1 MAASAARIA
10 ANQTNA
16 RKSTGPKTSEGKAR
30 SRANA
35 VKHGL
40 TGAGVALPTENA
52 AMVKL
57 RFLGLQE
64 EMAPS
69 DLAGRLLVH
78 KIALMSVRVERAS
91 RQEAAALSLRVR
103 HAAEEFE
110 LDRLAEVDR
119 IFEAI
124 ETDPGSIR
132 RRLLTSPEGV
142 DKLLGAVG
150 AVKAQLLSG
159 YFRSWAGD
167 TRARIEAFFGG
178 TGSLFPL
185 SRTYALMKVMAGDCR
200 WVGPEELDAIP
211 ERAARQDWARDEML
225 TLVDAELAKLA
236 TIRGSIDPEM
246 LRLDRLEAGERALF
260 DPGSE
265 AVLARKYEA
274 AATRGFFRALRE
286 FHQNEANLAKAEAEP
301 MADTIPFPSAPQ
313 SSNEPNDDLD
323 ETLTASEQEIVH
335 DVDSE
340 DDPLQASVKPGR
352 NEPNLEVK
360 SSTAVRQNEPTPARP
375 ADPSPARWSPDR
387 DRFPSGPDGP
397 RSIPSYHN

>member
-1 MAASAARIA
+1 MAASAARTA
-10 ANQTNA
+10 ANRDNA
-16 RKSTGPKTSEGKAR
+16 RKSTGPKTPEGKAR

-69 DLAGRLLVH
+69 NLAGRLLVH

-103 HAAEEFE
+103 HAAEEFD

-124 ETDPGSIR
+124 ETDPGSLR

-150 AVKAQLLSG
+150 AVKDQLLSG

-185 SRTYALMKVMAGDCR
+185 SRTYALMKVMTGDYR
-200 WVGPEELDAIP
+200 WVGPGELDAIP

-260 DPGSE
+260 DPGPD

-274 AATRGFFRALRE
+274 AATRGFFRALRD
-286 FHQNEANLAKAEAEP
+286 FHQNEANLAEAEP
-301 MADTIPFPSAPQ
+301 IADTIPFPSPPMG
-313 SSNEPNDDLD
+313 SNEPNDDRD
-323 ETLTASEQEIVH
+323 DTLTSCEQMNVS
-335 DVDSE
+335 DVGE
-340 DDPLQASVKPGR
+340 AGDPLQTSVNLGR
-352 NEPNLEVK
+352 NEPKAAAK
-360 SSTAVRQNEPTPARP
+360 SIVADRQNEPNSARSANPTPARL
-375 ADPSPARWSPDR
+375 SSDR
-387 DRFPSGPDGP
+387 DRFGAGSDGP
-397 RSIPSYHN
+397 RSIPSFHN